1 MKDSVTVDLAELR
14 LYGEVI
20 DLGCESSGVIYRAL
34 KNQSVC
40 MDNNDETA
48 VTVEE
53 PDNTEDF
60 NWVKG
65 RPTKLP
71 FKDSSFDNAAAFFSF
86 SHIKN
91 KRSINKTMKEIARI
105 LRKNGKLFIWDM
117 NITSLSFW
125 KKIRINTK
133 LPGNESAVFDIRCSG
148 FPGSFDIET
157 MIPIVQKYFI
167 LNELKDQGEYFYIEA
182 CRKEYI

>member
-1 MKDSVTVDLAELR
+1 L
-14 LYGEVI
+14 
-20 DLGCESSGVIYRAL
+20 
-34 KNQSVC
+34 
-40 MDNNDETA
+40 
-48 VTVEE
+48 
-53 PDNTEDF
+53 
-60 NWVKG
+60 
-65 RPTKLP
+65 
-71 FKDSSFDNAAAFFSF
+71 
-86 SHIKN
+86 
-91 KRSINKTMKEIARI
+91 KEIARI